1 MPNKFVGAFK
11 FLTQGARKGKVAPTI
26 TQPRQ
31 LKTTMKRIQSEN
43 QRFGFTKAKTAK
55 DRANIVRR
63 KKSIERMEKLDA
75 AKKKVKA
82 GEKGKKDIQKMVDT
96 GQADRVGSSVYHRGI
111 RDKKAEGGIL
121 GRARKFLG
129 KEAPKRKPKSKE
141 EINRIVNSDA
151 YKKADY
157 KGKTEMLGGKVF
169 TAKEMEERIKKGKQ
183 VPGGSGQ
190 QKEKPTGKDK
200 PKSIREKI
208 APKSKMDRLKQL
220 REELGKKTGGI
231 VGKKKKNRGIVGKGK
246 KKFPDLTGDGKV
258 TQADILKGRGVF
270 RKGGASK

>member
-11 FLTQGARKGKVAPTI
+11 FFKKGSKKGKVAPTI

-43 QRFGFTKAKTAK
+43 KRFGFTKAKTAT

-82 GEKGKKDIQKMVDT
+82 GEKGKKDIQKLVDT

-111 RDKKAEGGIL
+111 RDKKFAGGVVDAIDKL
-121 GRARKFLG
+121 RGKPAPEQRKGDTG
-129 KEAPKRKPKSKE
+129 KQKKKAPAAQPMKPRDKRKPIDPKT
-141 EINRIVNSDA
+141 
-151 YKKADY
+151 KKDS
-157 KGKTEMLGGKVF
+157 L
-169 TAKEMEERIKKGKQ
+169 
-183 VPGGSGQ
+183 
-190 QKEKPTGKDK
+190 
-200 PKSIREKI
+200 REKI
-208 APKSKMDRLKQL
+208 TPKKKMDRLKEL
-220 REELGKKTGGI
+220 REELNKMKKGGK
-231 VGKKKKNRGIVGKGK
+231 VK

>member
-43 QRFGFTKAKTAK
+43 KRFGFTKAKTAT

-63 KKSIERMEKLDA
+63 KKSIERMDKLEK
-75 AKKKVKA
+75 AKSKVKT
-82 GEKGKKDIQKMVDT
+82 GEKGKKEIQKLVDT

-121 GRARKFLG
+121 GRAKKFLG
-129 KEAPKRKPKSKE
+129 KETPKRKPKSE
-141 EINRIVNSDA
+141 AEINKITSSDA

-157 KGKTEMLGGKVF
+157 KTKTKMLGGQVF
-169 TAKEMEERIKKGKQ
+169 TRKEMEEKIKKGK
-183 VPGGSGQ
+183 PGI
-190 QKEKPTGKDK
+190 KEKILPQKK
-200 PKSIREKI
+200 K
-208 APKSKMDRLKQL
+208 DRLQEL
-220 REELGKKTGGI
+220 RKELGMKKGG
-231 VGKKKKNRGIVGKGK
+231 RA

-270 RKGGASK
+270 GVGGGVRGSTKGSDIYSRLKQKDRLKKIRKMFKGKK

>member
-1 MPNKFVGAFK
+1 MPNKFVGAAK
-11 FLTQGARKGKVAPTI
+11 FLASKFKKKGTVAPTI

-43 QRFGFTKAKTAK
+43 KRFGFTKAKTAT

-75 AKKKVKA
+75 AKQKVKT
-82 GEKGKKDIQKMVDT
+82 GEKGKKDIQKLVDT

-121 GRARKFLG
+121 GRAKKFLG
-129 KEAPKRKPKSKE
+129 KEAPKRKPKSE
-141 EINRIVNSDA
+141 AEINKIVNSDA

-157 KGKTEMLGGKVF
+157 KGKTKMLGGQVF
-169 TAKEMEERIKKGKQ
+169 TRKEMEEKIKKGK
-183 VPGGSGQ
+183 PSI
-190 QKEKPTGKDK
+190 KDK
-200 PKSIREKI
+200 ILPPKKKNRLRE
-208 APKSKMDRLKQL
+208 L
-220 REELGKKTGGI
+220 REELNKMKKGGK
-231 VGKKKKNRGIVGKGK
+231 VK

-270 RKGGASK
+270 GAGGGVRGSTKGSDIYSRLKQKDRLKKIRQMFKGKK

>member
-1 MPNKFVGAFK
+1 MPNKFVGAAK
-11 FLTQGARKGKVAPTI
+11 FLASKFKKKGTVAPTI

-43 QRFGFTKAKTAK
+43 KRFGFTKAKTAT

-82 GEKGKKDIQKMVDT
+82 GEKGKKDIQKLVDT

-111 RDKKAEGGIL
+111 RDKKAMGGII
-121 GRARKFLG
+121 GKKKKNKKEQ
-129 KEAPKRKPKSKE
+129 KEAEKGTKPKDL
-141 EINRIVNSDA
+141 I
-151 YKKADY
+151 Y
-157 KGKTEMLGGKVF
+157 
-169 TAKEMEERIKKGKQ
+169 
-183 VPGGSGQ
+183 
-190 QKEKPTGKDK
+190 K
-200 PKSIREKI
+200 PK
-208 APKSKMDRLKQL
+208 KMERLKQL
-220 REELGKKTGGI
+220 REELGMKKGG
-231 VGKKKKNRGIVGKGK
+231 KAK

-270 RKGGASK
+270 KKGGGVKQMVKTVTSPITHLRNKLKNRKFGQGKGKK